1 MLKQQLHIKKSPE
14 DLLIE
19 QKSIN
24 KEITQM
30 QKLQTN
36 SGKKAAYFC
45 KELNYLYPAQGTTGS
60 ILFHTWGW
68 KNIFLH
74 A

>member
-1 MLKQQLHIKKSPE
+1 MKKSPE

-36 SGKKAAYFC
+36 SGNKAAYFC
-45 KELNYLYPAQGTTGS
+45 KELNYLYPTQGTTGS
-60 ILFHTWGW
+60 VLFSPHFGME
-68 KNIFLH
+68 KPLPPCMIKS
-74 A
+74 